1 MIADINGVNEIPTSG
16 NAKYIIIICTKIGVF
31 LIISTYIVAKILNT
45 LYVLIFAKQ
54 TTIPNIK
61 PTSNAISE
69 TFKVVIV
76 ASKYVV

>member
-1 MIADINGVNEIPTSG
+1 MQ
-16 NAKYIIIICTKIGVF
+16 
-31 LIISTYIVAKILNT
+31 IISTYIVAKILNT